1 MSSQSPLFTA
11 DGLELRAPL
20 VVTTPPQV
28 TPAPVV
34 YDYRSTTVEITN
46 PSSDACTACCMCCF
60 ILVILVI
67 INVIVIVY
75 WILVEHRQCILLKV
89 ETIFIFTFIHG
100 TDSFLGPYQRAG

>member
-28 TPAPVV
+28 THPAPVV

-46 PSSDACTACCMCCF
+46 PSSDACTACCMFCF
-60 ILVILVI
+60 IIVILVI
-67 INVIVIVY
+67 IYVIVAA
-75 WILVEHRQCILLKV
+75 
-89 ETIFIFTFIHG
+89 
-100 TDSFLGPYQRAG
+100 LGVRAE

>member
-46 PSSDACTACCMCCF
+46 PSSDACTACCMFCF
-60 ILVILVI
+60 IIVILVI
-67 INVIVIVY
+67 IYVIVAAL
-75 WILVEHRQCILLKV
+75 LVAA
-89 ETIFIFTFIHG
+89 
-100 TDSFLGPYQRAG
+100 QRAE